1 MYEYNVVDVVKFV
14 DGDTLDVIIDLGFHI
29 TRKERIRLADIDVP
43 ELNSS
48 NEAERKISSDAKLF
62 VMNWILKQKNLKIKT
77 IKDDKY
83 GRLVGIIYGNNNE
96 CLNDILIEEG
106 YAWKYQD
113 KNTVRDVNILL
124 EKRKEK

>member
-83 GRLVGIIYGNNNE
+83 GRLLGIIYGNNNE